1 MESVSPFAE
10 RVAWRIGAY
19 NINYLTLDRMDAG
32 SALPQPVG
40 WVLLI
45 YSCVRGP
52 ACWREVFNSRDEAM
66 NAGIEWFKALD
77 IVPWDWIPVIA
88 ES

>member
-1 MESVSPFAE
+1 MSPE
-10 RVAWRIGAY
+10 RGSPQRVAWRVGSY

-52 ACWREVFNSRDEAM
+52 ACWREVFNSRDEEM
-66 NAGIEWFKALD
+66 KAGIEWFKTLD
-77 IVPWDWIPVIA
+77 IIP
-88 ES
+88 